1 MGDFSVDFDVYF
13 LFPSFVTKMSSP
25 YFISVAAHPQVR
37 RKLEDVSH
45 KLDILYDKLR
55 KQVLSPATLQGL
67 HTILQHIWQYDYQS
81 CMQV

>member
-1 MGDFSVDFDVYF
+1 MAD
-13 LFPSFVTKMSSP
+13 
-25 YFISVAAHPQVR
+25 HPQVR

-55 KQVLSPATLQGL
+55 MQVLSPATLQGL

-81 CMQV
+81 CMQVQKATFILSSLLHWINILL

>member
-1 MGDFSVDFDVYF
+1 MQELQSMNLTFS
-13 LFPSFVTKMSSP
+13 S
-25 YFISVAAHPQVR
+25 ISVAAHPQVR

-55 KQVLSPATLQGL
+55 AQTLSPTTLQGL

-81 CMQV
+81 CMQVIINKETPIMLKE